1 MLASHS
7 IAAADGITGSFREA
21 PFDSS
26 AHVFDSQFYVETL
39 LDTTLAGEVRLPSDG
54 ALARDSRTSCTW
66 QNFITDQDGMRSAF
80 AAAMLKLSVVQ
91 QDQSSLVDCSEVI
104 PGLFTWLIY
113 QEGLILNLFLIDVTA
128 NNAAPYLPGTITSI
142 DQSCTA
148 TPFPTLVASAA
159 LTSVTTV

>member
-1 MLASHS
+1 MSDLLFFQDTVDAILTRFGEVGFSSDEVVALLASHS
-7 IAAADGITGSFREA
+7 IAAADGITGSFRGA

-104 PGLFTWLIY
+104 PGLFT
-113 QEGLILNLFLIDVTA
+113 
-128 NNAAPYLPGTITSI
+128 
-142 DQSCTA
+142 
-148 TPFPTLVASAA
+148 
-159 LTSVTTV
+159 